1 VNQEFQRRKPLITA
15 DEADLSPIELVETYL
30 RRTPFADLLLTPV
43 PFALPKEA
51 RFGGMW
57 CIAPPGRG
65 KTTLLHSMVM
75 SDLAEDA
82 SIILMDS
89 KGDLIEPFTKLA
101 SIKDRLILIEPDAEH
116 PIAINPL
123 DIPKGNVDFAVD
135 QLEYLFSSL
144 LDTKMTANQRV
155 LFRNVFRLL
164 ATVPNATLET
174 FRDLLQ
180 SGHEKYIPYI
190 QKLPER
196 TQDFFFKEF
205 NVKPYDERR
214 KEVIA
219 RLRALLDHSDIMSTM
234 LTAATTRFRIG
245 EAMDSGKVV
254 IINNSKA
261 LLGEDGAEFFGR
273 LFIAQVLAAAQQRAG
288 RTYKKPVYFYI
299 DECHNVISRDERIPT
314 ILDECRSQKVALILA
329 HQRTE
334 QIRSSNVLS
343 ALSNC
348 AIRYA
353 NSDDEARALAPKMR
367 ASMEFLQS
375 LKRGEFAA
383 YVRDFTTSAVRL
395 QIPKTDFSQYETLT
409 QAEDAA
415 MRAQMSAQ
423 YGVLPVVKEPR
434 SSNETSAIVIVPAAP
449 KSAERQEA
457 PPPPS
462 PQKRKPEQPKS
473 NPTEASSDWG

>member
-1 VNQEFQRRKPLITA
+1 
-15 DEADLSPIELVETYL
+15 
-30 RRTPFADLLLTPV
+30 
-43 PFALPKEA
+43 
-51 RFGGMW
+51 
-57 CIAPPGRG
+57 
-65 KTTLLHSMVM
+65 
-75 SDLAEDA
+75 
-82 SIILMDS
+82 
-89 KGDLIEPFTKLA
+89 
-101 SIKDRLILIEPDAEH
+101 
-116 PIAINPL
+116 
-123 DIPKGNVDFAVD
+123 
-135 QLEYLFSSL
+135 
-144 LDTKMTANQRV
+144 
-155 LFRNVFRLL
+155 LL

-180 SGHEKYIPYI
+180 SGYEKYIPHI

-205 NVKPYDERR
+205 NVRPYDERR

-219 RLRALLDHSDIMSTM
+219 RLRALLDHSDTMSRM
-234 LTAATTRFRIG
+234 LTAPTTRFRIG

-273 LFIAQVLAAAQQRAG
+273 FFIAQVLAAAQQRAG
-288 RTYKKPVYFYI
+288 GAYKRPVYFYI

-314 ILDECRSQKVALILA
+314 ILDECRSQRVALILA

-353 NSDDEARALAPKMR
+353 NSDDEARALAPKLR
-367 ASMEFLQS
+367 ASTEFLQS

-395 QIPKTDFSQYETLT
+395 QIPMTDFSQYQTVTPVE
-409 QAEDAA
+409 EAA

-423 YGVLPVVKEPR
+423 YGVLPVVKEAP
-434 SSNETSAIVIVPAAP
+434 SSNETPAVVIVPAAP
-449 KSAERQEA
+449 KPAERQNH
-457 PPPPS
+457 PPPS